1 MRNQVPSSGSSSPF
15 QSLVNAL
22 CNLGLPLFL
31 LGVVFF
37 MATSPGDGENPK
49 FFVPLIRRVSSIT
62 PIALL
67 LARILP
73 PLDRWWFRLSNG
85 RQTLTS
91 LLADVPVVMLTTV
104 GARSGKPRTTP
115 LLPIIDPAKPT
126 CLALIATNFG
136 QERYPQWYFNL
147 KKSPQAVC
155 AMHGEQKTYLAREAE
170 GEEYQRYWQLAEET
184 FFGYRLYRQRIRSR
198 RIPILI
204 LEPLEKA

>member
-1 MRNQVPSSGSSSPF
+1 MKNRVNGSGSSYLF
-15 QSLVNAL
+15 RFLANAL
-22 CNLGLPLFL
+22 RYVALSLFL
-31 LGVVFF
+31 AGAILF
-37 MATSPGDGENPK
+37 MSVPPGGGQIPK
-49 FFVPLIRRVSSIT
+49 FFARLIRRLSSQT

-85 RQTLTS
+85 KQTLTS
-91 LLADVPVVMLTTV
+91 LLADVPVVMVTTI

-147 KKSPQAVC
+147 KKRPEAVC
-155 AMHGEQKTYLAREAE
+155 AMQGERKTCLAREAE
-170 GEEYQRYWQLAEET
+170 GEEYQRYWQLAEQT

-198 RIPILI
+198 PIPILI
-204 LEPLEKA
+204 LELPEKE

>member
-1 MRNQVPSSGSSSPF
+1 MNKQVHSSGLSSPF
-15 QSLVNAL
+15 CWLAKVL
-22 CNLGLPLFL
+22 RNLGLLLFL
-31 LGVVFF
+31 PGAVSF
-37 MATSPGDGENPK
+37 MAASPGAGDKPK
-49 FFVPLIRRVSSIT
+49 FFASLIRRLSSLT

-85 RQTLTS
+85 TQTLTS
-91 LLADVPVVMLTTV
+91 LVADVPVVMLTTI

-115 LLPIIDPAKPT
+115 LLPIRDPAKPT

-155 AMHGEQKTYLAREAE
+155 AMRGEQKTYLAREAE
-170 GEEYQRYWQLAEET
+170 GEEYQRYWQLAEDT
-184 FFGYRLYRQRIRSR
+184 FFGYRLYRRRIRTR
-198 RIPILI
+198 HIPILI
-204 LEPLEKA
+204 LEPLERE

>member
-1 MRNQVPSSGSSSPF
+1 MKNRVHVSGSSYRF
-15 QSLVNAL
+15 HFLANAL
-22 CNLGLPLFL
+22 RSLALSLFL
-31 LGVVFF
+31 AWAVFC
-37 MATSPGDGENPK
+37 MAGSPGDGVNPK
-49 FFVPLIRRVSSIT
+49 FFARLIRRLSSHT

-73 PLDRWWFRLSNG
+73 PLDRWWFRLSKG
-85 RQTLTS
+85 KQTLTS
-91 LLADVPVVMLTTV
+91 LLAEVPVIMVTTI

-147 KKSPQAVC
+147 KKRPQAVC

-170 GEEYQRYWQLAEET
+170 GEEYQRYWQLAEQT

-198 RIPILI
+198 HIPILI
-204 LEPLEKA
+204 LESPEKE